1 MLPGIQDIPVCLIVF
16 RDIDGNERKRK
27 LFFWNGSMEKV
38 NKLFYCKLELLF
50 SSIYIYMYEI
60 LSCKFSYYVYEDI
73 IYIITIYFDFEENFM
88 ISSNIIV
95 IIVIILNKHI
105 GKLLFYISRFLFY
118 FILNQKIS
126 KKISKKKR
134 T

>member
-1 MLPGIQDIPVCLIVF
+1 
-16 RDIDGNERKRK
+16 
-27 LFFWNGSMEKV
+27 
-38 NKLFYCKLELLF
+38 
-50 SSIYIYMYEI
+50 MYEI

-105 GKLLFYISRFLFY
+105 GNYYSMSRVFF
-118 FILNQKIS
+118 FILY
-126 KKISKKKR
+126 
-134 T
+134 

>member
-1 MLPGIQDIPVCLIVF
+1 
-16 RDIDGNERKRK
+16 
-27 LFFWNGSMEKV
+27 
-38 NKLFYCKLELLF
+38 
-50 SSIYIYMYEI
+50 MYEI

-73 IYIITIYFDFEENFM
+73 IYIIMIYFDFEENFM

-118 FILNQKIS
+118 FILN
-126 KKISKKKR
+126 
-134 T
+134 